1 MTERPRPIDLA
12 SRFNVTKQA
21 INKFITQGMPIDS
34 IESAEAWYMARRA
47 TSSGG
52 SQVRPDRDFTETVE
66 KQRELKALAYGQY
79 MADLQSGS
87 PDASKSY
94 STYDKLVK
102 TLVSLEKELQAR
114 EIASREYIRTQTA
127 IERFGRVCAQVREE
141 VNQLGTKLA
150 FKVNPDNPGRA
161 LKVIDDE
168 TKKMLER
175 LSGAAVYAEVAVK
188 DGDDVEPIEVEEE
201 NPDETVDEVQTDED

>member
-1 MTERPRPIDLA
+1 MSDKVRPVDLA
-12 SRFNVTKQA
+12 ARFGVTKQA

-34 IESAEAWYMARRA
+34 IESAEAWYMARRS
-47 TSSGG
+47 TGSGG

-66 KQRELKALAYGQY
+66 KQRELKALAYAQY
-79 MADLQSGS
+79 MDDLRSGS

-127 IERFGRVCAQVREE
+127 IERFGRVFAQVREE
-141 VNQLGTKLA
+141 MNQLGTKLA

-161 LKVIDDE
+161 LKIIEDE
-168 TKKMLER
+168 VKKMLER
-175 LSGAAVYAEVAVK
+175 LSGAAGYAEVAVK
-188 DGDDVEPIEVEEE
+188 DGEDTEPVEAEEE

>member
-1 MTERPRPIDLA
+1 MSDKVRPIDLA
-12 SRFNVTKQA
+12 ARFGVTKQA

-34 IESAEAWYMARRA
+34 IESAEAWYMARRS

-66 KQRELKALAYGQY
+66 KQRELKALAYAQY
-79 MADLQSGS
+79 MDDLRAGS

-127 IERFGRVCAQVREE
+127 IERFGRVFAQVREE
-141 VNQLGTKLA
+141 MNQLGTKLA

-168 TKKMLER
+168 VKKMLER
-175 LSGAAVYAEVAVK
+175 LSGSAGYAEQAVK
-188 DGDDVEPIEVEEE
+188 EGEDVEPVEAEEE
-201 NPDETVDEVQTDED
+201 NTDETVDEVQTDED